1 MENFS
6 CFTSIY
12 LRNSAAVLHKCGHSI
27 VGLAVSS
34 VRHFF
39 LPQVGEKAN
48 VLYSVLVEPGAR
60 GRLFLDFDNTMHYFF
75 TEHLPFL
82 LLTVKNDKM
91 TKYKCFFRRVN
102 PMPCPCLSGCTKNL
116 MFRVYCSVC
125 FSTSNA
131 SFRTF
136 W

>member
-1 MENFS
+1 M
-6 CFTSIY
+6 
-12 LRNSAAVLHKCGHSI
+12 LPKCGHSI

-60 GRLFLDFDNTMHYFF
+60 GQSPLHFDSTMYYFF
-75 TEHLPFL
+75 TEHFPFS

-91 TKYKCFFRRVN
+91 TKYIHMLFTTSEHCN
-102 PMPCPCLSGCTKNL
+102 SMTGPCLSGTKKAE
-116 MFRVYCSVC
+116 V
-125 FSTSNA
+125 
-131 SFRTF
+131 
-136 W
+136 